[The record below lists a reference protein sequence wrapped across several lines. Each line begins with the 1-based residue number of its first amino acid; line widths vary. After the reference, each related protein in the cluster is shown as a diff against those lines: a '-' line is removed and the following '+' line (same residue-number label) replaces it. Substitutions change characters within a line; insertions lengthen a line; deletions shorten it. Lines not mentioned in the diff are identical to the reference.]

1 MVMILTMLAML
12 PFCWPRSWP
21 RADTWIPAR
30 LEKGGHAPSPAPAP
44 GLLSSPSVS
53 WMLRSWSVSCNTD
66 TGDSSVLVTLFIQ

>member
-12 PFCWPRSWP
+12 PFCWPR
-21 RADTWIPAR
+21 ADPWIPAR